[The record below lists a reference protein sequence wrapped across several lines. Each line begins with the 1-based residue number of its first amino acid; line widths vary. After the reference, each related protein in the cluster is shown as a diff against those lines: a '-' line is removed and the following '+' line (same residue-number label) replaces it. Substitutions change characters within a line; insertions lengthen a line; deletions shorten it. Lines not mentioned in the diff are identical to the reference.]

1 MRMGDKQAGCA
12 PHCPNANG
20 VQEPGYVREVG
31 QETGVSL
38 DLTFLFP
45 LALTPLPCASCSN
58 THVSLPVLV
67 LKSEP
72 SSWPLAEEGKQV
84 ALGIQ
89 AREDER
95 EMTGRCRQGL
105 GCRETRREASVG
117 NPGNKV
123 NGGPFIRKPTFVISS
138 ALPLVRGGRHWGP
151 YSLVL

>member
-1 MRMGDKQAGCA
+1 M
-12 PHCPNANG
+12 
-20 VQEPGYVREVG
+20 REVG

-45 LALTPLPCASCSN
+45 LVLTPPPCPSCTN
-58 THVSLPVLV
+58 THVSLAALL

-95 EMTGRCRQGL
+95 
-105 GCRETRREASVG
+105 
-117 NPGNKV
+117 
-123 NGGPFIRKPTFVISS
+123 
-138 ALPLVRGGRHWGP
+138 
-151 YSLVL
+151 